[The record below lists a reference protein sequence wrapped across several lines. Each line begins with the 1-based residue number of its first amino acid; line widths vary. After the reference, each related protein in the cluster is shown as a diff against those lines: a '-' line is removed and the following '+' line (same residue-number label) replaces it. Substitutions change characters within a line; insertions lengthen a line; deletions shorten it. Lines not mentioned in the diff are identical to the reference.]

1 MTEAM
6 RRQKAAS
13 TGDPLAAWRRLA
25 VREHISLV
33 GLQSGRQD
41 DFRTVV
47 AAAALAFEEDD
58 GYGEA
63 EVKRRLQAWLA
74 DAGAM
79 LSTDHAELRRML
91 VDTGLLVRDAFG
103 RDYRR
108 TSPPAAFVPVVTAL
122 SGVDLA
128 HIAREEREAHSR
140 ERARRKAEWDAR
152 RSAAQA
158 PATAEDARWMDV
170 AIEMARES
178 ARRGEV
184 PIGAIVVHA
193 GQVIGRGGNA
203 PVAASDPTAH
213 AEIIALREA
222 AAALRNYRLPGSTL
236 YVTLEPCVMCAGA
249 LMHARVGRVV
259 FGARDPKAGACGS
272 VVDLFADAR
281 LNHHATVVRGVHA
294 EACAALLSEFFAA
307 RRSAAA

>member
-1 MTEAM
+1 VTQSATAP
-6 RRQKAAS
+6 QVTPA
-13 TGDPLAAWRRLA
+13 TDPLATWRRLA
-25 VREHISLV
+25 VRENISLS
-33 GLQSGRQD
+33 GLRSGRQD
-41 DFRTVV
+41 DFRTVL
-47 AAAALAFEEDD
+47 AAAALAFGQD
-58 GYGEA
+58 GGCSEA
-63 EVKRRLQAWLA
+63 EVNRRLQAWLA

-91 VDTGLLVRDAFG
+91 VDTGLLARDAFG
-103 RDYRR
+103 RTYRR
-108 TSPPAAFVPVVTAL
+108 TSAPGAFVPVVNAL

-128 HIAREEREAHSR
+128 LIAREAREAHVR
-140 ERARRKAEWDAR
+140 ERARRKVEWDQH

-170 AIEMARES
+170 ALEMARES

-184 PIGAIVVHA
+184 PIGAIVVHE

-213 AEIIALREA
+213 AEILALREA
-222 AAALRNYRLPGSTL
+222 AGALRNYRLPGSTL

-249 LMHARVGRVV
+249 LMHARVARVV
-259 FGARDPKAGACGS
+259 FGASDPKAGACGS

-281 LNHHATVVRGVHA
+281 LNHHATVVRGVSA
-294 EACAALLSEFFAA
+294 EACAALLSQFFAA
-307 RRSAAA
+307 RRGAAA